1 MGTQITVHD
10 MNRIKLC
17 ELFDSD
23 QKAEGQA
30 YGVSLTTEISGWKE
44 LTFT

>member
-1 MGTQITVHD
+1 MSPRISLHD

-17 ELFDSD
+17 EIFDSRLMP
-23 QKAEGQA
+23 EGQA
-30 YGVSLTTEISGWKE
+30 YDVSLTTEISGWKE